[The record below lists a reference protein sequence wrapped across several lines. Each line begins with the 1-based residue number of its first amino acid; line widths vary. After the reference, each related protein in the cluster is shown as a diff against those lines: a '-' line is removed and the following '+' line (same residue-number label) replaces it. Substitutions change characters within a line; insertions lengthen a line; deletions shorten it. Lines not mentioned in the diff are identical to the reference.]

1 MNKRQLEAVERAK
14 LKSILDNNPK
24 LKEVIDTMIKNPKP
38 ELKDIVEPVIGEAI
52 SKAERRGIL
61 IGWGAYAIRAYENIK
76 GMETVNEIK
85 DYFKAEQKA
94 MEEKLKL
101 ESNNQGE

>member
-24 LKEVIDTMIKNPKP
+24 LKEVIDNMIKNPKP

-76 GMETVNEIK
+76 GMETVDEIK

>member
-24 LKEVIDTMIKNPKP
+24 LKEVIGTMIKNPKP

-76 GMETVNEIK
+76 GMETVDEIK
-85 DYFKAEQKA
+85 DYFKAEQKS

>member
-24 LKEVIDTMIKNPKP
+24 LKEVIDNMIKNPKP

-76 GMETVNEIK
+76 GMETVDEIK
-85 DYFKAEQKA
+85 DYFKAEQKS

>member
-61 IGWGAYAIRAYENIK
+61 IGWGAYAIRAYEKIRD
-76 GMETVNEIK
+76 METVDEIK

>member
-38 ELKDIVEPVIGEAI
+38 ELKDIVELVIGEAI